1 MPYWLRG
8 WFLKLCM
15 LYQYRDSCLQ
25 HCFPYPNQIC
35 LLKHVCLINTEMG
48 VYNILCLMDSYIQYI
63 NMPIVNFVTQNINL
77 QLGTTVLGLG
87 HALSIQYFL
96 FHFIDVHGGVRYL
109 PCDVKKNR
117 PCSYNN
123 HDFIWYTGPQWD
135 IFAIMRLSQTF
146 L

>member
-1 MPYWLRG
+1 MSYWLRG

-63 NMPIVNFVTQNINL
+63 NMPIVNFVKQNINL

-96 FHFIDVHGGVRYL
+96 FHFINVHGGVRYL
-109 PCDVKKNR
+109 PCDVKKTIDYVLITIMT
-117 PCSYNN
+117 S
-123 HDFIWYTGPQWD
+123 FD
-135 IFAIMRLSQTF
+135 ILVRSEIYLQ
-146 L
+146 

>member
-1 MPYWLRG
+1 MPYRHRG

-35 LLKHVCLINTEMG
+35 LLKHVCLINAEMG

-96 FHFIDVHGGVRYL
+96 FHFINVHGGVRYL
-109 PCDVKKNR
+109 PCDVKKKIDYVLITIMT
-117 PCSYNN
+117 S
-123 HDFIWYTGPQWD
+123 FD
-135 IFAIMRLSQTF
+135 ILVRSEIYLQ
-146 L
+146 